1 MHLLFDLDG
10 TLTDSS
16 PGIVR
21 CINHA
26 LEVLG
31 RPAAADE
38 CLRPMIGAP
47 LSAIFSEMLQT
58 NDVRAVDAAIAAYRD
73 RFNAVGMF
81 ENSVFPGIIDALDA
95 LRRAGHTMQVVT
107 VKPAV
112 AARRIVEHFRLAHY
126 FVGVHGPALTE
137 RTCDKADLVAAAL
150 REVAVGAA
158 HVAMVGDR
166 ADDIRAARRHH
177 VRAVAAGWGY
187 GTQGELLAAGP
198 EYLAPTVA
206 HLLDWVHTAGH
217 MEDGKW
223 KME

>member
-1 MHLLFDLDG
+1 MHVLFDLDG

-31 RPAAADE
+31 RPAAAEE

-47 LSAIFSEMLQT
+47 LSAIFSETLQT
-58 NDVRAVDAAIAAYRD
+58 DDVRAIDAAIAAYRD

-81 ENSVFPGIIDALDA
+81 ENSVFPGIIDALDS
-95 LRRAGHTMQVVT
+95 LRRAGHSMQIVT

-112 AARRIVEHFRLAHY
+112 AARRIVEHFRLASY
-126 FVGVHGPALTE
+126 FAGVHGPDLTE

-150 REVAVGAA
+150 REFAGGAA

-166 ADDIRAARRHH
+166 ADDIRAAQRHAI
-177 VRAVAAGWGY
+177 RAVAAGWGY
-187 GTQGELLAAGP
+187 GTHDELVAAGP
-198 EYLAPTVA
+198 EYVAPTVA
-206 HLLDWVHTAGH
+206 HLVAWVHTAGQRDNG
-217 MEDGKW
+217 EW
-223 KME
+223 RTE